1 MQNNYDIII
10 IGGGAAGILAAGR
23 ASEKGAQV
31 LLIEKMRSVGRKML
45 ISGKG
50 RCNITNDSYASNH
63 MKQAHPKPKFLKKAY
78 KNFFKDDIMEI
89 LDSQGLKYKTER
101 GNRVFPESN
110 KSKDVLDAYSRWALN
125 KNVELLTNAK
135 VIKLITD
142 DNKCIG
148 VQYDRGA
155 RKTTVYAKAIILATG
170 GKSYPLTGST
180 GDGYAL
186 AKAVGHSIV
195 TPRPALVPVETKGN
209 LAQRLMGLSLK
220 NTTASLWIDDKKV
233 DEEFGE
239 MLFTHFG
246 LTGPIILTLSRQ
258 VVIALANEKKVEI
271 KLDMKPALDE
281 QKLDKRL
288 IKDLNENGKKYIENI
303 FKLWMPSKLVK
314 PLMDLCKIDSSKLGN
329 QINGESRKKIRFALK
344 ELTFE
349 VIGHRPFSEAI
360 ITQGGINTDDID
372 SKTME
377 SKLIKGLYFAGEVMD
392 VDANTGGYNFQI
404 AYSTAVLAVDS
415 ALNNNED

>member
-78 KNFFKDDIMEI
+78 KNFFKDDIMAI
-89 LDSQGLKYKTER
+89 LDAQGLKYKTER

-125 KNVELLTNAK
+125 KNVELLTNTK

-148 VQYDRGA
+148 VEYDRGA
-155 RKTTVYAKAIILATG
+155 RKTTVYAKSIILATG

-186 AKAVGHSIV
+186 AKAVGHKIV

-209 LAQRLMGLSLK
+209 LAPRLMGLSLK

-258 VVIALANEKKVEI
+258 IVVALANEKKVEL

-314 PLMDLCKIDSSKLGN
+314 PLMELCNIDSSKLGN
-329 QINGESRKKIRFALK
+329 QINGDSRKKIRFALK
-344 ELTFE
+344 EFKFE

-377 SKLIKGLYFAGEVMD
+377 SNLIKGLYFAGEVMD

-415 ALNNNED
+415 ALNNNDD